1 METEKT
7 MQQLKKI
14 AFVIPWFGWD
24 IPGGA
29 EAECRGIAEHMH
41 LSGVETEILTT
52 CVEKFTADWDV
63 DFHKP
68 GEYREHGMVIRRF
81 KVDKRKDVARFAF
94 INNKLM
100 NNDLPLSRV
109 EEEDF
114 QKNMVNSSDL
124 YRYIAEHKREY
135 SLFIFIPYMFGTT
148 YYGLQE
154 CYDQAV
160 IIPCLHE
167 EGYIHMDIFAEVFS
181 RVKGMIFHA
190 KPEEEL
196 ARQVYDL
203 EHVNAQTLGEGIYTD
218 FTFDAD
224 RFREKFGIHHPFI
237 LYAGRKDVGKNI
249 HALLGMFEEYKYT
262 HGNTLKMVL
271 IGGGEVEIPSSVVG
285 DVYDL
290 GYVDLQDKYDAYA
303 AASMLCQ
310 PSKHESFSLVIMESW
325 MAGRPV
331 LVHGGC
337 DVTKHFASVSNGG
350 FYFDNYFE
358 FERQVDTLLAHP
370 ELADRMGENGR
381 KFVLENFAWD
391 RIVEKYTKFFLECA
405 GQ

>member
-1 METEKT
+1 M
-7 MQQLKKI
+7 
-14 AFVIPWFGWD
+14 
-24 IPGGA
+24 
-29 EAECRGIAEHMH
+29 
-41 LSGVETEILTT
+41 
-52 CVEKFTADWDV
+52 
-63 DFHKP
+63 
-68 GEYREHGMVIRRF
+68 
-81 KVDKRKDVARFAF
+81 
-94 INNKLM
+94 
-100 NNDLPLSRV
+100 
-109 EEEDF
+109 
-114 QKNMVNSSDL
+114 
-124 YRYIAEHKREY
+124 
-135 SLFIFIPYMFGTT
+135 
-148 YYGLQE
+148 
-154 CYDQAV
+154 

-181 RVKGMIFHA
+181 RVKSMIFHA

-358 FERQVDTLLAHP
+358 FERQVDTLLTHP